1 MQREGRGFR
10 PNLSKECAIGKMTFG
25 IAVTKFGI
33 LVKKE
38 RGCTR
43 DPDLAF
49 QIQFKWTKESA
60 KIHHHFDLTP
70 LASKKTIFSYFGRFT
85 VSTQEARG
93 VFGHATLRATLAHV
107 ILSNLPHASITRYL
121 HAARLPFFLFS

>member
-10 PNLSKECAIGKMTFG
+10 PNLSKGCAIGKMTFG

-43 DPDLAF
+43 NRDLAF

-60 KIHHHFDLTP
+60 KIYHHFDLTP
-70 LASKKTIFSYFGRFT
+70 QASKKTIFSYFGRFT
-85 VSTQEARG
+85 ISTQEARG
-93 VFGHATLRATLAHV
+93 VFGNASGNSCACPILRN
-107 ILSNLPHASITRYL
+107 LSHASITRYF
-121 HAARLPFFLFS
+121 HATHLPLFLFL